1 MSLFS
6 ANFRQSPAETKRY
19 VMQYA
24 LQLAPGESILSV
36 VANVTQIG
44 TPTSPALAV
53 TGIALL
59 PAVGGVVPGA
69 AFFVSGGTDQG
80 RYEVQFIG
88 TTSVGQVLEDVVSY
102 TLAEKL

>member
-1 MSLFS
+1 
-6 ANFRQSPAETKRY
+6 
-19 VMQYA
+19 MQYA